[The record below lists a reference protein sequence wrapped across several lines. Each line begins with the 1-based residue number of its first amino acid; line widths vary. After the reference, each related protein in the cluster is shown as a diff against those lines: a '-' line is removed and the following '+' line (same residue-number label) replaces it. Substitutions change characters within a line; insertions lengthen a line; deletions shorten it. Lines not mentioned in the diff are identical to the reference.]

1 MRARGEA
8 IRSRKKMES
17 DFNDLEVNLATAT
30 RQAAD
35 GQKVSKDL
43 SFSLKDISTKFD
55 DSARITEDIRE
66 QAAVSE
72 RRVGLMTTEIEELR
86 QGLEMSERCRKQAE
100 NDLMEANERANML
113 HTQNTSFINQK
124 RKIKIIYD
132 IFTHPIVVF
141 TTISCF
147 LLIFNILKKISF
159 KMTLR
164 ETKV

>member
-17 DFNDLEVNLATAT
+17 DFNDLEVNLATAA

-86 QGLEMSERCRKQAE
+86 Q
-100 NDLMEANERANML
+100 
-113 HTQNTSFINQK
+113 
-124 RKIKIIYD
+124 
-132 IFTHPIVVF
+132 
-141 TTISCF
+141 
-147 LLIFNILKKISF
+147 
-159 KMTLR
+159 
-164 ETKV
+164 